1 MKKGKAIRDVADA
14 IGGRVVGDRN
24 VQIDGIASIANAGPS
39 DLVFVEEEKY
49 LDSALRSRAGVIVAG
64 DFAQKTQ
71 PRKTLLIA
79 PAPRLAFA
87 RAAKLLRDGE
97 TRKPEVH
104 PNSVVHESSKIGEQ
118 VSIDARV
125 VIGEGVVI
133 GDGTWIGSGSV
144 LSADVAVG
152 KDCKIHPNVTVYS
165 GTRIGDRVVVH
176 AGCVLGSDGFGYVRD
191 PQSGAYE
198 QFPQIGKLEIE
209 DDVEI
214 GANST
219 IDRGALET
227 TRLGRGTKIDNL
239 VHIGH
244 NCQIGKNVVIAAQA
258 GFAGSV
264 TVEDNVVV
272 GGQVGLADRVRIEE
286 GVLLGAQCGVP
297 SKKIIRGR
305 GVVFWGTPARPIKE
319 YLRNLAALAKLGR
332 EGSNGVK

>member
-1 MKKGKAIRDVADA
+1 MKKQTAGEIAVA
-14 IGGRVVGDRN
+14 IGARLIGGDGN
-24 VQIDGIASIANAGPS
+24 VQIDGIASIANAGPG

-49 LDSALRSRAGVIVAG
+49 LDSALRSSAAAIVVG

-71 PRKTLLIA
+71 PKKILLIT
-79 PAPRLAFA
+79 PTPRLAFA
-87 RAAKLLRDGE
+87 RAAKLLRDGD

-104 PNSVVHESSKIGEQ
+104 PSAVVHESAKIGEK
-118 VSIDARV
+118 VSIDARA
-125 VIGEGVVI
+125 VIADGVVI
-133 GDGTWIGSGSV
+133 GDGTWIGAGCV
-144 LSADVAVG
+144 LNGGVTVG
-152 KDCKIHPNVTVYS
+152 EGCKIHPNVTLYS
-165 GTRIGDRVVVH
+165 GTRIGNRVVVH
-176 AGCVLGSDGFGYVRD
+176 AGCVLGSDGFGYARD
-191 PQSGAYE
+191 AQSGRYE

-214 GANST
+214 GANSS

-227 TRLGRGTKIDNL
+227 TRIGRGTKIDNL

-272 GGQVGLADRVRIEE
+272 GGQVGLADRVHVEE

-297 SKKIIRGR
+297 SKKIIRGK

-319 YLRNLAALAKLGR
+319 YLKGLAALAKLARG
-332 EGSNGVK
+332 E